1 MKINN
6 PRFVTSVFKP
16 GKYPTDIKPEI
27 AFSGRSNVGKS
38 SLLNMILNEKKLAK
52 ISSKPGRT
60 QSINFFNIDDK
71 FYFVDLPGYGFARV
85 PDKVKEEWGRL
96 INDYL
101 FNRPNL
107 IGIIQIVDARH
118 DPTKDDIMMID
129 WLKTS
134 GLPVMLVATKVD
146 KIGKSK
152 RAKQQKNIINKLD
165 LPEEFYFSFVSSK
178 TTEGKGK
185 ILQFLQEVLNS
196 SRIK

>member
-1 MKINN
+1 
-6 PRFVTSVFKP
+6 
-16 GKYPTDIKPEI
+16 
-27 AFSGRSNVGKS
+27 
-38 SLLNMILNEKKLAK
+38 LNMILNEKKLAK